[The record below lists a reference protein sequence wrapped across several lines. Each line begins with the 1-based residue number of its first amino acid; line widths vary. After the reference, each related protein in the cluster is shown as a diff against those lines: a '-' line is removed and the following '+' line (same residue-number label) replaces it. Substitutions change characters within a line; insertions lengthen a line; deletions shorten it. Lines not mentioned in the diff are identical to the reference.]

1 MLASFIDFKEGEI
14 PITFIEN
21 HPENTWSLD
30 RGTNDVISQVDK
42 ILPETIW
49 YNKIHDI
56 IYIQENPFPS
66 L

>member
-30 RGTNDVISQVDK
+30 HGMNDVISQVDK
-42 ILPETIW
+42 ILPETI
-49 YNKIHDI
+49 
-56 IYIQENPFPS
+56 
-66 L
+66 

>member
-30 RGTNDVISQVDK
+30 RGMNDVISQVDR
-42 ILPETIW
+42 ILPKAI
-49 YNKIHDI
+49 
-56 IYIQENPFPS
+56 
-66 L
+66 